1 MVSVLNPKYI
11 VFLDY
16 TDVDYSM
23 NFLIAYGKRIQIY
36 LAYKGFLAR
45 HSIIYKAGIL

>member
-11 VFLDY
+11 VFLDH
-16 TDVDYSM
+16 TDLDDLM
-23 NFLIAYGKRIQIY
+23 NFLKAYGKRIQIY

-45 HSIIYKAGIL
+45 HSIIHKAGIL